1 MTLRARPLAAC
12 VINISISESD
22 DSSAMGFPSWQVN
35 RVVLQFVAALLG
47 QGASVVFG
55 HDWREDGIMEAV
67 CGFARQMQSPIP
79 PSEGKPKKPL
89 INLVPWPDKPFLS
102 IQERERLSTTLMV
115 EEVPLSSELLTIAK
129 RVKIGETDSREYR
142 YLRARALT
150 LLRHYLS
157 EISDAR
163 ICIGGRSTGFAGRYP
178 GVVEE
183 AVMALRSQK
192 PLYLD
197 GFLGGATSQLVDAIE
212 GKKMP
217 DGFCQES
224 PEELFRD
231 PPFKE
236 QDETTLQDRIID
248 RKAIWDEFAR
258 VGSQTIADR
267 AHLKKNELEKLFHT
281 RVVDHAIELVLTGLS
296 RLKAKSH

>member
-192 PLYLD
+192 PLYLA

>member
-1 MTLRARPLAAC
+1 
-12 VINISISESD
+12 
-22 DSSAMGFPSWQVN
+22 MGFPSWQVN

-192 PLYLD
+192 PLYLA